1 MRKDASIRSDFIYKG
16 KQPVPSA
23 GFGEDQLKPHFKKF
37 EDVRIDGTKSFYYT
51 GGNMY
56 YFRYADAL
64 LMLAECMN
72 ETGNTS
78 GAVTLVNTTVRS
90 RAFGGTVP
98 AQYVWDTCMSA
109 EEFRT
114 KILDERMRELACE
127 GWRRMDLVRTGH
139 FEEYIK
145 VRNRWQ
151 ALAPTIGTQHRLFP
165 VPMVEIKQNP
175 HLQGDQNP
183 GLN

>member
-1 MRKDASIRSDFIYKG
+1 
-16 KQPVPSA
+16 
-23 GFGEDQLKPHFKKF
+23 
-37 EDVRIDGTKSFYYT
+37 
-51 GGNMY
+51 MY

-98 AQYVWDTCMSA
+98 AQYVWDTGMSA

-114 KILDERMRELACE
+114 NKER
-127 GWRRMDLVRTGH
+127 
-139 FEEYIK
+139 
-145 VRNRWQ
+145 N
-151 ALAPTIGTQHRLFP
+151 
-165 VPMVEIKQNP
+165 
-175 HLQGDQNP
+175 
-183 GLN
+183 